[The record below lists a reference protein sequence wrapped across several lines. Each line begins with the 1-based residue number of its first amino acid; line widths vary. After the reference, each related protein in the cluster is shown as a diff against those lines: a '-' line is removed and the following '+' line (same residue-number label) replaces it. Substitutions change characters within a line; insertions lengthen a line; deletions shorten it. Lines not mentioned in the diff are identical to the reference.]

1 MHFRIVS
8 ERRGKVAA
16 VPRLEFYSLKQT
28 AEMLMLSERTV
39 RRLIQEKKLRVFK
52 PRGVWKIPYDAIVEF
67 YVENCYW

>member
-1 MHFRIVS
+1 VS

-16 VPRLEFYSLKQT
+16 VPKIEFYSLKQT

-39 RRLIQEKKLRVFK
+39 RRLIQEKKLRVFR
-52 PRGVWKIPYDAIVEF
+52 PRGVWKIPYDAVVEF